1 MSPRCVL
8 NSLCLSLQKKKVWE
22 KEQKKNRYG
31 KDRRKNIFVLAAGIN
46 PNNLILLQLQKN
58 NFHNRCVIN
67 MGQHFIFLELYTLV
81 S

>member
-1 MSPRCVL
+1 MFEST
-8 NSLCLSLQKKKVWE
+8 KKKVRE
-22 KEQKKNRYG
+22 KEQKKNRHG
-31 KDRRKNIFVLAAGIN
+31 KDRRKNIFVLSAGIN

-67 MGQHFIFLELYTLV
+67 MGQHFIFLELYKLV